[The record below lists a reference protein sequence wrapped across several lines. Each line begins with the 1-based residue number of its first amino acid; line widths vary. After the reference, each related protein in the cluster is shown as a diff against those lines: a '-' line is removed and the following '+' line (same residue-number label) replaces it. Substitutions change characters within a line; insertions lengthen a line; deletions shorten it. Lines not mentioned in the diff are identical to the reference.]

1 MLIEAVENYY
11 RELSAERN
19 SKPQNWHRASSL
31 GYCPRRL
38 GYQKLGVVGDPLT
51 PRRLSIFHHGDA
63 IDLAIKQDLYHALK
77 GEIITANHRGSVEIE
92 GVEISGEC
100 DGFFHIDGRY
110 GVVDGKTMSD
120 FGFERALNGQ
130 IEESYQVQG
139 WVYSQ
144 IYGVDLVVF
153 YCYRKETSH
162 IVEVIFD
169 ARVPETIITRRF
181 GGDEREIATKD
192 PLLIAEVRTPFSPG
206 IEAKARATVVAVN
219 AVTCEADLPG
229 RIEKNDRG
237 EPIIQAETVKVQGAG
252 GADAYQDANPG
263 HINTGKAG
271 SWYTF
276 ETGRRIAGFPCS
288 YCPFIR
294 RCRSAVLEVK
304 GGKPVWLVNGKEG
317 LFSGDTQQ
325 EVTAGALG

>member
-1 MLIEAVENYY
+1 MLIESVEAYY
-11 RELSAERN
+11 NKLAAERN
-19 SKPQNWHRASSL
+19 EGTQNWRRASSL

-38 GYQKLGVVGDPLT
+38 GYQKLGIKGDPLT
-51 PRRLSIFHHGDA
+51 ARRISIFHHGDA
-63 IDLAIKQDLYHALK
+63 IDMAIKQDLYQALK
-77 GEIITANHRGSVEIE
+77 GEIITDKHRGSVEIE
-92 GVEISGEC
+92 GVTITGEC

-130 IEESYQVQG
+130 IDESYQVQG

-169 ARVPETIITRRF
+169 ARVPETIITKRF
-181 GGDEREIATKD
+181 GGNEKEIATKD
-192 PLLIAEVRTPFSPG
+192 PMLIAEVRTPFSPE
-206 IEAKARATVVAVN
+206 IEAKARATVRAVS
-219 AVTCEADLPG
+219 AVTCEADLPA

-237 EPIIQAETVKVQGAG
+237 EPIVAVELVKAQKAEDKAAAQAKYGPAIKVNG
-252 GADAYQDANPG
+252 GWATYQ
-263 HINTGKAG
+263 
-271 SWYTF
+271 
-276 ETGRRIAGFPCS
+276 TGRLVAGFPCS

-294 RCRSAVLEVK
+294 RCRNALLEVES
-304 GGKPVWLVNGKEG
+304 GKPIWLVKE
-317 LFSGDTQQ
+317 
-325 EVTAGALG
+325 AA